1 LPICP
6 PSNRGDTSIPLR
18 QVNLHLDAFTNL
30 AHYATPD
37 AVILDDAIGRRQRCV
52 GARAQFKKSIQ
63 LFAGIPL
70 RAVDAIANNII
81 TYDLDA
87 TAELLAQ

>member
-6 PSNRGDTSIPLR
+6 PSSRGDTSIPLR
-18 QVNLHLDAFTNL
+18 QVNLHLDAFANL
-30 AHYATPD
+30 ALDANPV